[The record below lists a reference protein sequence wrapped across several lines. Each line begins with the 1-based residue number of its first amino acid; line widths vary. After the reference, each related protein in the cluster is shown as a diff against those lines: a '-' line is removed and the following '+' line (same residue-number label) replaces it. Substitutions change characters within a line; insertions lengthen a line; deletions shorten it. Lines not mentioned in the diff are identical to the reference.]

1 MFSNLFINGTV
12 AVVSLVMMTMKDE
25 EEVDNIE
32 ICSCKR
38 IEVLHKL
45 GVENPRQS
53 SAKY

>member
-1 MFSNLFINGTV
+1 METEVFK
-12 AVVSLVMMTMKDE
+12 VVSQLLMMTMQRDE

-45 GVENPRQS
+45 GAENPRQS